1 MGLLGVVLAIFFTV
15 VIFAQ
20 WLPTLVGVPCGK

>member
-1 MGLLGVVLAIFFTV
+1 MGLLGVVLAVFFTV